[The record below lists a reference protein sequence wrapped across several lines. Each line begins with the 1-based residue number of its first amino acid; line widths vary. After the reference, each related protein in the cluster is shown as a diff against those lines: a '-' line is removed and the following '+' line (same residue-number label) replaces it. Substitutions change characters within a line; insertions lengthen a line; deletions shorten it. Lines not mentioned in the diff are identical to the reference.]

1 MNAIN
6 RKSFQELTDKFGPRL
21 SSVSENPLLAKLI
34 EEVATEN
41 RVPLNVGRD
50 SAEDQSINKYFA
62 NSYAY
67 VKFSKYAG
75 EAI

>member
-6 RKSFQELTDKFGPRL
+6 RDSFKILTEKFGPAPL
-21 SSVSENPLLAKLI
+21 VCSESPLLATLI

-41 RVPLNVGRD
+41 RVPFDIGPD
-50 SAEDQSINKYFA
+50 SAQDESINKYFA

-67 VKFSKYAG
+67 VKFGK
-75 EAI
+75 

>member
-6 RKSFQELTDKFGPRL
+6 RKSFQQLTDNFGPEPL
-21 SSVSENPLLAKLI
+21 VCSENPVLAGLI

-41 RVPLNVGRD
+41 RVPFDIGPD
-50 SAEDQSINKYFA
+50 SAEDESINKYFA

-67 VKFSKYAG
+67 VKFSK
-75 EAI
+75 

>member
-6 RKSFQELTDKFGPRL
+6 RKSFQQLTDKFGSNPL
-21 SSVSENPLLAKLI
+21 VCSDNPLLATLI

-41 RVPLNVGRD
+41 RVPFDIGPD
-50 SAEDQSINKYFA
+50 SAEDESINKYFA

-67 VKFSKYAG
+67 VKFSK
-75 EAI
+75 

>member
-6 RKSFQELTDKFGPRL
+6 RKSFQQLTDTFGDEPL
-21 SSVSENPLLAKLI
+21 VCSENPLLATLI

-41 RVPLNVGRD
+41 RVPFDIGPE
-50 SAEDQSINKYFA
+50 SAEDESINKYFA

-67 VKFSKYAG
+67 VKFSK
-75 EAI
+75 